1 MESEDPTGSG
11 VFFTCL
17 EDESTGFP
25 VRLVCED
32 VLFVLPPCEELRLEL
47 FQPNSR
53 KPVKLSGRRF
63 RLTTHRLCWYTDE
76 VWLALRLDC
85 AVLVEAGGGGGWL
98 LSTRL
103 MLTLSSNATLKL
115 KVRDNAAAKQL
126 LDVLQAALR
135 DAKWRDSSYEA
146 AAMGGLQRV
155 LKQHESRQRARREE
169 LDVALS
175 DLESLRQHASKAVE
189 AARQAAALAD
199 DEGTKNSVQR
209 LLHDF
214 GLLGPDSKS
223 VATGGGLPA
232 EVEADVSRVCVA
244 ALEKRGGLG
253 LLLVHDV
260 YCLVNRARGTALL
273 SPQVVMEAVMRAAAP
288 GGVLRLRRL
297 GAAKAL
303 AVSLARTSD
312 ADADSELISAVEGGL
327 RSTTDLA
334 SELGLTTSEAKYLCL
349 DAELRCVLVRDDTA
363 EGVFF
368 YRNFF
373 DDY

>member
-1 MESEDPTGSG
+1 MESEDPSGSG

-25 VRLVCED
+25 VRLVGED
-32 VLFVLPPCEELRLEL
+32 VLFVLPPCEELRLDVFL
-47 FQPNSR
+47 PNSW
-53 KPVKLSGRRF
+53 KPVKLSGWRC
-63 RLTTHRLCWYTDE
+63 RLTTHRLCWHTANE
-76 VWLALRLDC
+76 VWLALRLDS
-85 AVLVEAGGGGGWL
+85 ALAVEAGGGGGWL

-103 MLTLSSNATLKL
+103 MVTLASKASLKL
-115 KVRDNAAAKQL
+115 RVRDAAAADQL
-126 LDVLQAALR
+126 LDGLRAALR
-135 DAKWRDSSYEA
+135 DAKWRDSSFEV

-155 LKQHESRQRARREE
+155 LKLHESRQRARREE

-175 DLESLRQHASKAVE
+175 DLESLRQHASKAVA
-189 AARQAAALAD
+189 AARQAAALAED
-199 DEGTKNSVQR
+199 GNRSSVQR

-223 VATGGGLPA
+223 VATGGALPE
-232 EVEADVSRVCVA
+232 EVKADVSRVCVA

-260 YCLVNRARGTALL
+260 YCLVNRARGVALL
-273 SPQVVMEAVMRAAAP
+273 SPQVVMEAVMQAAAP
-288 GGVLRLRRL
+288 GGVLRLRKL

-312 ADADSELISAVEGGL
+312 ADADAELLSAVEGGL

-334 SELGLTTSEAKYLCL
+334 SEFGLTTSEAKYLCS
-349 DAELRCVLVRDDTA
+349 DAELRGVLVRDDAA